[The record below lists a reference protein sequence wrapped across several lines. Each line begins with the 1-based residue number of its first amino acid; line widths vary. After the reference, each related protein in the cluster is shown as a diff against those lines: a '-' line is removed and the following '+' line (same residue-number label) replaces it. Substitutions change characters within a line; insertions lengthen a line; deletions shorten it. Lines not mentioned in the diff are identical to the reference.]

1 MKLLVARSTIAI
13 QNMLW
18 IAIYIYILKIYITIL
33 K

>member
-13 QNMLW
+13 QNMLS
-18 IAIYIYILKIYITIL
+18 ITIYIYVLKIYVAIL